1 MKGDS
6 MREKL
11 ARFMAGRNGP
21 DQLSR
26 ALTALLLAVLILSMF
41 AEARLSRILMALFM
55 LGVIYLYF
63 RIFSRNVSRRREENA
78 AYMQR
83 TASIRAWFRSLG
95 ERWRQR
101 RDYKFFRCP
110 MCRTLLRVPKGKG
123 KIKIVCRKCGNSFIR
138 NT

>member
-1 MKGDS
+1 
-6 MREKL
+6 
-11 ARFMAGRNGP
+11 MAGRNGP

-26 ALTALLLAVLILSMF
+26 ALTALLLTVLILSMF

-83 TASIRAWFRSLG
+83 TASLRAWFRSLG

-110 MCRTLLRVPKGKG
+110 MCRTLLRVPRGKG

>member
-1 MKGDS
+1 

-26 ALTALLLAVLILSMF
+26 ALTALLLAVLILCMF

-63 RIFSRNVSRRREENA
+63 RIFSRNVARRREENA

>member
-1 MKGDS
+1 

-110 MCRTLLRVPKGKG
+110 MCRTLLRVPRGKG

>member
-1 MKGDS
+1 

>member
-1 MKGDS
+1 
-6 MREKL
+6 
-11 ARFMAGRNGP
+11 MAGRNGP

-83 TASIRAWFRSLG
+83 TTSIRAWFRSLG

>member
-1 MKGDS
+1 

-63 RIFSRNVSRRREENA
+63 RIFSRNVTRRREENA

>member
-1 MKGDS
+1 

-83 TASIRAWFRSLG
+83 TASLRAWFRSLG

>member
-1 MKGDS
+1 
-6 MREKL
+6 
-11 ARFMAGRNGP
+11 MAGRNGP

-83 TASIRAWFRSLG
+83 TASICAWFRSLG

>member
-1 MKGDS
+1 

-83 TASIRAWFRSLG
+83 TASLRAWFRSLG

-110 MCRTLLRVPKGKG
+110 MCRTLLRVPRGKG